1 MTTEAPLSL
10 TYHALLADFS
20 VLVMPVL
27 EQNEEKYAL
36 PLGLCYRLQQTSQ
49 AEQPMP
55 LMMSISSRAGELC
68 ASALRTSPHYL
79 LVQSEPLC
87 EPALDLLANSLAER
101 GIVLPGVTGVSD
113 ASDCFARS
121 WEGYTSAAAS
131 LETRQR
137 AYALRELKPQQ
148 TPLGELTKAQPEH
161 AILILEWLLAMI
173 AETGSANQSA
183 WTISEVS
190 TLIQDGNACLWRVGE
205 EPAAMAFFNRHTRRS
220 VAISGVYTDPEKR
233 GRGYATALVAG
244 MCGQE
249 LASGRE
255 FVTLFTDAEN
265 PVSNAVYQRVGFYPV
280 CDYHQYRFF

>member
-20 VLVMPVL
+20 VLVTPVL
-27 EQNEEKYAL
+27 ERNEEKYAL

-49 AEQPMP
+49 AEQPKP
-55 LMMSISSRAGELC
+55 LMVSISSRVGELR

-87 EPALDLLANSLAER
+87 EQALDLLANSLAER
-101 GIVLPGVTGVSD
+101 GFALPGVNGISD

-121 WEGYTSAAAS
+121 WERYASAAAS

-148 TPLGELTKAQPEH
+148 TPLGKLTRAQPEQ
-161 AILILEWLLAMI
+161 ATLILEWLLAMI
-173 AETGSANQSA
+173 AETGPANQSA
-183 WTISEVS
+183 WTITEVS
-190 TLIQDGNACLWRVGE
+190 MLIKDGNVCLWCVGE

-220 VAISGVYTDPEKR
+220 VAISGVYTDAEKR
-233 GRGYATALVAG
+233 GRGFATALVAA
-244 MCGQE
+244 MCGQG
-249 LASGRE
+249 LAGGRE

>member
-49 AEQPMP
+49 AEQPKP
-55 LMMSISSRAGELC
+55 LMVSISSRADELR
-68 ASALRTSPHYL
+68 ASALRTSLHYL
-79 LVQSEPLC
+79 IVQSEPLC

-101 GIVLPGVTGVSD
+101 GIALPGVTGVSD

-137 AYALRELKPQQ
+137 AYSLRELKPQQ
-148 TPLGELTKAQPEH
+148 TPLGE
-161 AILILEWLLAMI
+161 
-173 AETGSANQSA
+173 
-183 WTISEVS
+183 
-190 TLIQDGNACLWRVGE
+190 
-205 EPAAMAFFNRHTRRS
+205 
-220 VAISGVYTDPEKR
+220 
-233 GRGYATALVAG
+233 
-244 MCGQE
+244 
-249 LASGRE
+249 
-255 FVTLFTDAEN
+255 
-265 PVSNAVYQRVGFYPV
+265 
-280 CDYHQYRFF
+280 

>member
-1 MTTEAPLSL
+1 M

-20 VLVMPVL
+20 VLVTPVL
-27 EQNEEKYAL
+27 ERNEEKYAL

-49 AEQPMP
+49 AEQPKP
-55 LMMSISSRAGELC
+55 LMVSISSRVGELR

-87 EPALDLLANSLAER
+87 EQALDLLANSLAER
-101 GIVLPGVTGVSD
+101 GFALPGVNGISD

-121 WEGYTSAAAS
+121 WERYASAAAS

-148 TPLGELTKAQPEH
+148 TPLGKLTRAQPEQ
-161 AILILEWLLAMI
+161 ATLILEWLLAMI
-173 AETGSANQSA
+173 AETGPANQSA
-183 WTISEVS
+183 WTITEVS
-190 TLIQDGNACLWRVGE
+190 MLIKDGNVCLWCVGE

-220 VAISGVYTDPEKR
+220 VAISGVYTDAEKR
-233 GRGYATALVAG
+233 GRGFATALVAA
-244 MCGQE
+244 MCGQG
-249 LASGRE
+249 LAGGRE

>member
-1 MTTEAPLSL
+1 MTTEIPLSL

-27 EQNEEKYAL
+27 ERNEEKYAL

-49 AEQPMP
+49 AEQPKP
-55 LMMSISSRAGELC
+55 LMVSISSRVGELR

-87 EPALDLLANSLAER
+87 ELALDLLANSLAER
-101 GIVLPGVTGVSD
+101 GIALPGVNGISD

-121 WEGYTSAAAS
+121 WERYTSAAAS

-137 AYALRELKPQQ
+137 AYTLRELKPQQ
-148 TPLGELTKAQPEH
+148 KPLGKLIRAQPED
-161 AILILEWLLAMI
+161 AILVLEWLLAMI

-183 WTISEVS
+183 WTITEVS
-190 TLIQDGNACLWRVGE
+190 MLIKDGNACLWRVGE
-205 EPAAMAFFNRHTRRS
+205 EQAAMAFFNRPTRRS

-233 GRGYATALVAG
+233 GRGFATALVAA
-244 MCGQE
+244 MCGQG
-249 LASGRE
+249 LAGGRE

-280 CDYHQYRFF
+280 CDYHQFRFF